1 MWTELQSHQKP
12 GFKTSPALVDSALAT
27 ATKDLGKNLGKSG
40 DEHTLKVW
48 TLDHIKNDTIEM
60 KEHTIGLAS
69 SPSPPHTLRVPPHSS
84 VISPRV
90 PPHSSDTPFSSLVA
104 GEEVTN

>member
-1 MWTELQSHQKP
+1 MWTELQRQQQP
-12 GFKTSPALVDSALAT
+12 GFKPSPALADSALVT
-27 ATKDLGKNLGKSG
+27 ATKGLGKTG

-48 TLDHIKNDTIEM
+48 NLEHNKNDTIEM
-60 KEHTIGLAS
+60 KEHIIGLAS